1 MAGLLAWAAD
11 VVGKNERNGGDE
23 EDQIPLVFTE
33 EQQRYVD
40 ELGRK
45 ATTLSR
51 SIQDLRLRL
60 PPPDISQRLPH
71 LLAHSLASNAAL
83 ALQLDSHSATRE
95 QAQVREQTLL
105 EENSAYENAISI
117 CEARIEEKTH
127 EADSL
132 LRKLKE
138 LEDVE
143 ESLKAEQEDAQA
155 SLDERY
161 YKSSSESRVPPADT
175 EAVKSVMLEKLESKK
190 NDLSSMEEKVQELE
204 KSWAAIQERAL
215 KQPSPGPSLHQLS
228 SYIKPKKAMLG
239 FAFTAQR
246 EKTLDKQLHTLIE
259 QLAAKQAQAEGIVGE
274 IHSNEM
280 ELERLNSL
288 CRRYESFNVE
298 GNAARNRFTRTNSD
312 RGFGSDHEV
321 DAHSYLPYSS
331 ATRNE
336 SQTRLMYLRSAF
348 VVYILALQVLVFI
361 KISF

>member
-11 VVGKNERNGGDE
+11 VVGKNGKEGDDE
-23 EDQIPLVFTE
+23 KDRIPLVFTE

-51 SIQDLRLRL
+51 SIHDLRLRL

-83 ALQLDSHSATRE
+83 TLQLDSHSATRE
-95 QAQVREQTLL
+95 QAQMREQTLL
-105 EENSAYENAISI
+105 EENSAYENAIST
-117 CEARIEEKTH
+117 CETKLDEKRT

-143 ESLKAEQEDAQA
+143 ENLKTEQEDAQA
-155 SLDERY
+155 SLEASQS
-161 YKSSSESRVPPADT
+161 KSSGESVVQRDGNGRDEVDT
-175 EAVKSVMLEKLESKK
+175 EAMKSFMLEKLESKK
-190 NDLSSMEEKVQELE
+190 NDLSSMEEKVQDLE
-204 KSWAAIQERAL
+204 RSWAVIQERAL
-215 KQPSPGPSLHQLS
+215 KQPSP
-228 SYIKPKKAMLG
+228 
-239 FAFTAQR
+239 AQR
-246 EKTLDKQLHTLIE
+246 EKTLDKQLHSLIE

-288 CRRYESFNVE
+288 WRRYESFNVE
-298 GNAARNRFTRTNSD
+298 GNAARNRFKRTNSD
-312 RGFGSDHEV
+312 RGFGSDQEV
-321 DAHSYLPYSS
+321 DGHSYLPYTS

-336 SQTRLMYLRSAF
+336 TQTRLMYLRSAF
-348 VVYILALQVLVFI
+348 VVYILALHVLVFI

>member
-11 VVGKNERNGGDE
+11 VVGKNGKEDGDE
-23 EDQIPLVFTE
+23 RDRIPLVFTE
-33 EQQRYVD
+33 DQQKYVD

-83 ALQLDSHSATRE
+83 TLQLDSHSATRE
-95 QAQVREQTLL
+95 QAQMREQTLL
-105 EENSAYENAISI
+105 EENSAYKNAISI
-117 CEARIEEKTH
+117 CESKIEEKRH

-143 ESLKAEQEDAQA
+143 ESLKTEQEGAKA
-155 SLDERY
+155 SLDPRQSN
-161 YKSSSESRVPPADT
+161 SSVESVIQPDANEQDRADT
-175 EAVKSVMLEKLESKK
+175 EAMKSAMLEKLESKK

-204 KSWAAIQERAL
+204 RNWAVIQERAL
-215 KQPSPGPSLHQLS
+215 KQPSP
-228 SYIKPKKAMLG
+228 
-239 FAFTAQR
+239 AQR
-246 EKTLDKQLHTLIE
+246 EKTLDKQLHSLIE
-259 QLAAKQAQAEGIVGE
+259 QLAAKQAQAEGIVAE
-274 IHSNEM
+274 IHTNEM

-288 CRRYESFNVE
+288 SRRTESFNVE
-298 GNAARNRFTRTNSD
+298 GNAARNRFKRTNSD
-312 RGFGSDHEV
+312 RGFGSDVEV
-321 DAHSYLPYSS
+321 DAHSYLPYTS
-331 ATRNE
+331 APRNE
-336 SQTRLMYLRSAF
+336 TQTRLMYLRSAF
-348 VVYILALQVLVFI
+348 VVYLLALQVLVFI